1 VSPFLGIG
9 RGCISADE
17 LSTRR
22 EASASQDKP
31 PTALAIVGLAAH
43 AVAKSMSSL
52 NIFTARRIQV
62 NNLTI
67 ELTAATAYLPC
78 HNGIRFSA
86 KAFRPSSA
94 S

>member
-9 RGCISADE
+9 RGCVYADE

-43 AVAKSMSSL
+43 AIAKSMSSL
-52 NIFTARRIQV
+52 NIFTVRRIYV
-62 NNLTI
+62 NILTI
-67 ELTAATAYLPC
+67 GLTAATAYLPC

-86 KAFRPSSA
+86 NAFRPSSA